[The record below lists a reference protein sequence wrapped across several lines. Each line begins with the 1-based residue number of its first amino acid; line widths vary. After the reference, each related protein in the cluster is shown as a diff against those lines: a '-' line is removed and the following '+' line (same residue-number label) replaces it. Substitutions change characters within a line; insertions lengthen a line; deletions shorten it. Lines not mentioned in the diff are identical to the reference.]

1 MAPKSPRDGK
11 ADSQSHSGASTEKKK
26 GFSVGPANLPDG
38 TYRRKVQK
46 IKSDLIHK
54 AKVRKAYAKIKEK
67 ELPAIL
73 EKSHFTMTGE
83 RQGEEDSLNR
93 LESSSPKGPELHPDR
108 IAMLNEAQE
117 RQENAREENAKQSE
131 DTHGR
136 RKRRPKP
143 SSFEKELAMAK
154 KREEEADKRNK
165 IREENQ
171 CHREAMAKARRP
183 DQSGKRR
190 LGRESSVLLQKVK
203 RMVGEA

>member
-1 MAPKSPRDGK
+1 MAPKPPHDGK
-11 ADSQSHSGASTEKKK
+11 ADSQSHSGASTEHKKK

-73 EKSHFTMTGE
+73 ETSHFITTGE
-83 RQGEEDSLNR
+83 GQAEE
-93 LESSSPKGPELHPDR
+93 EKPSSPKGPELHPDR

-117 RQENAREENAKQSE
+117 RQDNAREETANRSE

-154 KREEEADKRNK
+154 KREEEAERRNK

-171 CHREAMAKARRP
+171 RHREAMAKARRP
-183 DQSGKRR
+183 DQFGKRR
-190 LGRESSVLLQKVK
+190 LGRESTVLLQKVK
-203 RMVGEA
+203 RMVGEV